1 MNKWSQN
8 DEVDVL
14 PDSQSVKDRTLG
26 WFTNGEWRRLIA
38 FLFMIFLPAAA
49 HAAAGAATNNVDLSE
64 VPLEQLLNMDVTILR
79 GHDTL
84 SKTPAAISIVTADD
98 IRRSGAMSIPEALR
112 QVPGMDVAQ
121 VNSSAWSVS
130 ARGFNDVF
138 ANKLLV
144 LQDGRTVYSPLFSGV
159 FWDTPGTMMEDIDR

>member
-1 MNKWSQN
+1 MKKWSLN
-8 DEVDVL
+8 NEKDVRSDF
-14 PDSQSVKDRTLG
+14 PKAGAKAFG
-26 WFTNGEWRRLIA
+26 WPTPGEWRALLA
-38 FLFMIFLPAAA
+38 LFLLPLLPAAA
-49 HAAAGAATNNVDLSE
+49 RASSTNNLDLSE

-130 ARGFNDVF
+130 ARG
-138 ANKLLV
+138 
-144 LQDGRTVYSPLFSGV
+144 
-159 FWDTPGTMMEDIDR
+159 